1 MKRTLIALTA
11 TLSLTAISTP
21 LFAAGLSATANLGV
35 SASVASNCTITT
47 APVSFGVYDTIT
59 GTAVS
64 GTGTVNVAC
73 TIGATGLTIDLSTG
87 SNSAS
92 ASGTTRAMNSAAN
105 ILNYEL
111 FADTLHTSVWSTG
124 YATGDAPSKASRAFT
139 VYGLISANQDVPAGL
154 YSDTVIAKINY

>member
-21 LFAAGLSATANLGV
+21 LFAGSATANLGV

-47 APVSFGVYDTIT
+47 APVSFGVYDTIA
-59 GTAVS
+59 GTAVN

-73 TIGATGLTIDLSTG
+73 TMGASGLSIDLNTG
-87 SNSAS
+87 TNGPSAI
-92 ASGTTRAMNSAAN
+92 GTTRAMNSGVS
-105 ILNYEL
+105 ILSYEL
-111 FADTLHTSVWSTG
+111 FTDSGHGTVWSTG

-139 VYGLISANQDVPAGL
+139 VYGRIAANQDVPAGL
-154 YSDTVIAKINY
+154 YSDIVIAQINY

>member
-21 LFAAGLSATANLGV
+21 LFAASATAPLGV

-47 APVSFGVYDTIT
+47 APVSFGLYDTIT

-73 TIGATGLTIDLSTG
+73 TKGATGLTIDLSTG
-87 SNSAS
+87 SNIPSGP
-92 ASGTTRAMNSAAN
+92 GTTRAMNSAAAD

-111 FADTLHTSVWSTG
+111 FTDSGHLAPWSTG
-124 YATGDAPSKASRAFT
+124 VTTTDAPSKASRAIT
-139 VYGLISANQDVPAGL
+139 VYGLISANQDVPAGS
-154 YSDTVIAKINY
+154 YSDTVVAQINY

>member
-21 LFAAGLSATANLGV
+21 LFAASATAPLGV

-47 APVSFGVYDTIT
+47 APVSFGLYDTIT
-59 GTAVS
+59 GTAVT

-73 TIGATGLTIDLSTG
+73 TMGASGLSIDLSTG
-87 SNSAS
+87 ANGPSAT
-92 ASGTTRAMNSAAN
+92 GTTRAMNSGAS

-111 FADTLHTSVWSTG
+111 FTDSGHGTVWSTG

-139 VYGLISANQDVPAGL
+139 VYGLISANQDVPAGS

>member
-21 LFAAGLSATANLGV
+21 LFAAASAQANLGV
-35 SASVASNCTITT
+35 SASVAQNCTITT
-47 APVSFGVYDTIT
+47 APVSFGVYDTVA

-73 TIGATGLTIDLSTG
+73 TMGATGLTIDLSTG
-87 SNSAS
+87 SNGPSAI
-92 ASGTTRAMNSAAN
+92 GTTRAMNSGASL
-105 ILNYEL
+105 LNYEL
-111 FADTLHTSVWSTG
+111 YTDSGHGTVWSIG

-139 VYGLISANQDVPAGL
+139 VYGLISANQDVAAGL
-154 YSDTVIAKINY
+154 YADTVIARINY

>member
-21 LFAAGLSATANLGV
+21 LFAGSASAPLGV

-47 APVSFGVYDTIT
+47 TPVSFGVYDTIV
-59 GTAVS
+59 GAAVP

-73 TIGATGLTIDLSTG
+73 TKGASGLTIDLSTG

-92 ASGTTRAMNSAAN
+92 ASGTTRAMNNAGS

-111 FADTLHTSVWSTG
+111 YTDLAHATVWSTG
-124 YATGDAPSKASRAFT
+124 VATPNAPSKASRAFT
-139 VYGLISANQDVPAGL
+139 VYGLISANQDVPAGS
-154 YSDTVIAKINY
+154 YSDIVTAQINY

>member
-21 LFAAGLSATANLGV
+21 LFAGSASTPLGV

-47 APVSFGVYDTIT
+47 TPVNFGVYDTLV
-59 GTAVS
+59 GSAVP

-73 TIGATGLTIDLSTG
+73 TKGASGLTIDLSTG
-87 SNSAS
+87 SNGAS
-92 ASGTTRAMNSAAN
+92 ASGTTRAMNNAGS

-111 FADTLHTSVWSTG
+111 YTDNTHATVWSTG
-124 YATGDAPSKASRAFT
+124 VATPNAPSKASRAFT
-139 VYGLISANQDVPAGL
+139 VYGLISANQDVPAGS
-154 YSDTVIAKINY
+154 YIDTVTAQINY